1 MKNIQSSKRTK
12 KVNKQIEVNIKRRT
26 VIVDDKLVFHKGVPI
41 PSWIELSLI
50 DVCNRTCSFC
60 PKSDPKVAP
69 NTHQKMN
76 MSLINK
82 LTEDEAY
89 KKNMLK
95 NFLIIEK
102 KLKDEP
108 SKISIY
114 ELINKML

>member
-1 MKNIQSSKRTK
+1 MGNKIIKEFIQ
-12 KVNKQIEVNIKRRT
+12 NDANDEN
-26 VIVDDKLVFHKGVPI
+26 
-41 PSWIELSLI
+41 LS
-50 DVCNRTCSFC
+50 RE
-60 PKSDPKVAP
+60 
-69 NTHQKMN
+69 
-76 MSLINK
+76 INK
-82 LTEDEAY
+82 LTGDEDY

>member
-1 MKNIQSSKRTK
+1 MVPMCVFYKISFPTFLMAKILIKINFISL
-12 KVNKQIEVNIKRRT
+12 VNIIIGKK
-26 VIVDDKLVFHKGVPI
+26 IVKEFIQKNANEI
-41 PSWIELSLI
+41 NLS
-50 DVCNRTCSFC
+50 
-60 PKSDPKVAP
+60 KE
-69 NTHQKMN
+69 
-76 MSLINK
+76 INK